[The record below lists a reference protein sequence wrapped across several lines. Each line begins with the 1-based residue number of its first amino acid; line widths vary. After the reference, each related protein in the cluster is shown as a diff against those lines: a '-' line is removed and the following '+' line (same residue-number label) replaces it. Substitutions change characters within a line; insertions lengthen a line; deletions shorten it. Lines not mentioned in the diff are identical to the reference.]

1 VIPSLEDR
9 LAAAEALI
17 LAAGFSVAPEIPGV
31 LCRAV
36 AILESVRGAI
46 QGDSPPD
53 RLQALARLRS
63 FQAKLLS
70 FSSGMRRSETI
81 FQGYTRH
88 AGVSLSEYGPAG
100 VATGARAPA
109 FVDLTV

>member
-1 VIPSLEDR
+1 MIPSLEDR

-17 LAAGFSVAPEIPGV
+17 LAAGFSLVSEIPGV
-31 LCRAV
+31 LSRTV

-46 QGDSPPD
+46 QGDNPPD
-53 RLQALARLRS
+53 RLQALARLKS

-70 FSSGMRRSETI
+70 FSSGIRRSETI

-100 VATGARAPA
+100 VAAGAREPA
-109 FVDLTV
+109 FVNLAV

>member
-9 LAAAEALI
+9 LTAAEALI
-17 LAAGFSVAPEIPGV
+17 LAAGFTSALEIPGA
-31 LCRAV
+31 LSRAV

-46 QGDSPPD
+46 QSDNPPD
-53 RLQALARLRS
+53 RGQALARLRS

-70 FSSGMRRSETI
+70 FSLGMRRSEAI

-100 VATGARAPA
+100 VASGARDPA
-109 FVDLTV
+109 FVNLTV